1 MGAWAKDPR
10 GKKRGGGESTG
21 VRACAAPDIKEI
33 QPGPSQWSSDLYSA
47 PIDAS
52 YYYGYFSNAIDVNS
66 TSQTQT
72 KLAI

>member
-1 MGAWAKDPR
+1 MC
-10 GKKRGGGESTG
+10 
-21 VRACAAPDIKEI
+21 VHACSAPDTEEI

-47 PIDAS
+47 QIDAY
-52 YYYGYFSNAIDVNS
+52 YYYGYFSDAIDVNS